1 MSFSILSNIKCLKN
15 VRERWNLSAMLN
27 SKQNTT
33 KTLPDRHKE
42 YFQEQPNTRHLH
54 RGQS

>member
-15 VRERWNLSAMLN
+15 VRERWNLSAMLK

>member
-1 MSFSILSNIKCLKN
+1 MSSSILSNIKCLKN
-15 VRERWNLSAMLN
+15 VRERWNSSAMLK

-33 KTLPDRHKE
+33 KTLLDRHKE
-42 YFQEQPNTRHLH
+42 YFQKQLNTKHLH